1 MAAFGVEGSGDIA
14 GVAGVG
20 TGGDAQAWQSLAD
33 WFFPMGVFGVGGP
46 GTGFDAPNGGYGVC
60 GLGYSPTRYHR
71 KYSTRAMRL
80 ECMGKA
86 ARVARQ
92 VWLASAPDLTPV
104 SWASPIPTK
113 SPTAQVSSEE
123 AVYRQA

>member
-1 MAAFGVEGSGDIA
+1 MISLESPVSVPEVMRKRGSLSL
-14 GVAGVG
+14 
-20 TGGDAQAWQSLAD
+20 TGFSQWASLGLAD
-33 WFFPMGVFGVGGP
+33 PEPGLTRP
-46 GTGFDAPNGGYGVC
+46 TAGTGFADLDIALP
-60 GLGYSPTRYHR
+60 RYHR

-113 SPTAQVSSEE
+113 SQTARVSSEE
-123 AVYRQA
+123 AVYRRA